1 MRNIWPYQSDAHN
14 YYGSPGAI
22 EATQLVSQA
31 FPYRVT
37 YDHSPV
43 KIYRIHV
50 RCAPSIAR
58 VMFLIHERYIA
69 LHGKVAAY
77 DVMELD
83 GVTIY
88 DGSYCNRNMRGNPSQ
103 VSMHAYGCAIDFDA
117 EHNPRGCHGRF
128 TSESIIVKAFKAEDW
143 IWGGDWHGSSCDPM
157 HFQAARV
164 G

>member
-1 MRNIWPYQSDAHN
+1 MRNIWPYQSVASH
-14 YYGSPGAI
+14 YYGSPNAI

-37 YDHSPV
+37 YDHQTV
-43 KIYRIHV
+43 KTYRIHV

-58 VMFLIHERYIA
+58 ILYNIEAAYVN
-69 LHGKVAAY
+69 LHGKAAAY

-88 DGSYCNRNMRGNPSQ
+88 DGSYCFRSMRSDFKQ
-103 VSMHAYGCAIDFDA
+103 ISMHAYGCAIDFDA
-117 EHNPRGCHGRF
+117 EHNPRGKRGRF

-143 IWGGDWHGSSCDPM
+143 IWGGDWGGFSCDPM